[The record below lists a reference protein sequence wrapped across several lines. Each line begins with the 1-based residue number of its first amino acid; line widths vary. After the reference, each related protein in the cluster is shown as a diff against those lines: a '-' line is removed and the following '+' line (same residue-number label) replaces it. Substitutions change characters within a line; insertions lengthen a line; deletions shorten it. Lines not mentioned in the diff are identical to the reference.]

1 MVFILIGIFRPHLKN
16 IMIRKITYCRL
27 NPGASNET
35 IVATSFESRKYD
47 AAAAVR

>member
-16 IMIRKITYCRL
+16 IMIRKIAYFRS

-35 IVATSFESRKYD
+35 IVATSFEFRKFG
-47 AAAAVR
+47 AAAAVQ